1 MPRPCSPTNVDPR
14 PAPALRRRRITIL
27 IGASVLI
34 ALGATSGPAHAAWVV
49 PFLKP
54 APIVR
59 PAPPDVSW
67 MDDVPEKAGPH
78 AKGKIAVFAFKGDD
92 VNEPVRAAV
101 VKLLRSKGL
110 NVTASLRPVD
120 SAAQFREMS
129 YTLNLGAF
137 VEGEITGDGPHQT
150 AVIHL
155 RSGLSGK
162 RIASTKLTGATPQ
175 MVGTVGHKVWPAL
188 GGAMMRSC
196 SSAAHP
202 RQRERAPLRIE
213 AGEPLDD
220 SVTADRS

>member
-1 MPRPCSPTNVDPR
+1 MSRLSSLKKPDSR
-14 PAPALRRRRITIL
+14 PAPGPLRW
-27 IGASVLI
+27 
-34 ALGATSGPAHAAWVV
+34 GATLLAGAILWTALAAMSRPAQAAWVV

-54 APIVR
+54 APIAKPVL
-59 PAPPDVSW
+59 PDQSW
-67 MDDVPEKAGPH
+67 IDDVPEKPGTH

-92 VNEPVRAAV
+92 VYEPVRAAV
-101 VKLLRSKGL
+101 VKMLRAKGL

-137 VEGEITGDGPHQT
+137 VEGEITGEGPHQT

-155 RSGLSGK
+155 RSGMSGK
-162 RIASTKLTGATPQ
+162 RIASAKLTGPTPQ
-175 MVGTVGHKVWPAL
+175 LVGTMGHKVWPAL

-220 SVTADRS
+220 NVTADRS

>member
-1 MPRPCSPTNVDPR
+1 MPRPYSPTKVDSR
-14 PAPALRRRRITIL
+14 RAPALRRRGMTVL
-27 IGASVLI
+27 SGALVLI
-34 ALGATSGPAHAAWVV
+34 AFGATSGPAHAAWVV

-54 APIVR
+54 APIAM
-59 PAPPDVSW
+59 PARPDVSW
-67 MDDVPEKAGPH
+67 MDDVPEKPGTH

-92 VNEPVRAAV
+92 VHEPVRAAV

-155 RSGLSGK
+155 RSGVSGK
-162 RIASTKLTGATPQ
+162 RIASTKLAGATPQ

-188 GGAMMRSC
+188 GGAMIRSC

>member
-1 MPRPCSPTNVDPR
+1 MSRPHSLSRVDSL
-14 PAPALRRRRITIL
+14 PAPAPRRW
-27 IGASVLI
+27 GATVLAGACLLI
-34 ALGATSGPAHAAWVV
+34 ALGGTARPAHAAWVV

-54 APIVR
+54 APIVK
-59 PAPPDVSW
+59 PALPDVSW
-67 MDDVPEKAGPH
+67 MDDVPEKPGTH

-92 VNEPVRAAV
+92 VYEPVRAAV

-155 RSGLSGK
+155 RSGMSGK
-162 RIASTKLTGATPQ
+162 RIASARLTGPTPQ
-175 MVGTVGHKVWPAL
+175 IVGTVGHKVWPAL

-220 SVTADRS
+220 TVTADRS

>member
-1 MPRPCSPTNVDPR
+1 M
-14 PAPALRRRRITIL
+14 
-27 IGASVLI
+27 IG
-34 ALGATSGPAHAAWVV
+34 LGAPSGPAHAAWVV
-49 PFLKP
+49 PFVKP

-59 PAPPDVSW
+59 QAPPDVSW
-67 MDDVPEKAGPH
+67 MDDVPEKPGTH

-92 VNEPVRAAV
+92 VHEPVRAAV

-155 RSGLSGK
+155 RSGVSGK
-162 RIASTKLTGATPQ
+162 RIASTKLTGPTPQ

-213 AGEPLDD
+213 AGDPLDD
-220 SVTADRS
+220 HVTAGRS

>member
-1 MPRPCSPTNVDPR
+1 V
-14 PAPALRRRRITIL
+14 L
-27 IGASVLI
+27 IGALVLI
-34 ALGATSGPAHAAWVV
+34 ALGASSRPAQAAWVV

-54 APIVR
+54 APIAK
-59 PAPPDVSW
+59 PALPDQSW
-67 MDDVPEKAGPH
+67 MDDVPDKPGAH
-78 AKGKIAVFAFKGDD
+78 AKGKVAVFAFKGDD
-92 VNEPVRAAV
+92 VYEPVRAAV

-110 NVTASLRPVD
+110 NVTANLRPVD

-137 VEGEITGDGPHQT
+137 VEGEVIGDGAHQT

-155 RSGLSGK
+155 RSGMSGK
-162 RIASTKLTGATPQ
+162 RIASTKLTGPTPQ
-175 MVGTVGHKVWPAL
+175 LVGTVGHKVWPAL

-220 SVTADRS
+220 SVTASRS

>member
-1 MPRPCSPTNVDPR
+1 MPRPHSLSKVDSR
-14 PAPALRRRRITIL
+14 PAPARKWGVTMLV
-27 IGASVLI
+27 GALVLM
-34 ALGATSGPAHAAWVV
+34 ALGATSRPAQAAWVV

-54 APIVR
+54 PPIVK
-59 PAPPDVSW
+59 PALPDQSW
-67 MDDVPEKAGPH
+67 MDDVPEKPGTR
-78 AKGKIAVFAFKGDD
+78 AKGKVAVFAFKGDD
-92 VNEPVRAAV
+92 VYEPVRAAV

-137 VEGEITGDGPHQT
+137 VEGEITGEGPHQT

-155 RSGLSGK
+155 RSGMSGK
-162 RIASTKLTGATPQ
+162 RIATTKLTGPTSQ

-213 AGEPLDD
+213 AGEPLDNN
-220 SVTADRS
+220 VTADRS